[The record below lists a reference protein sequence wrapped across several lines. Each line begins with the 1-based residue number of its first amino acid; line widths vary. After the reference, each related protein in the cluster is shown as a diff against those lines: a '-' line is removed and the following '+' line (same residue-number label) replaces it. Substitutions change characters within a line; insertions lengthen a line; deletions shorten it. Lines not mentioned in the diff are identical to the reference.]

1 VPDLARIRSALAAH
15 APALL
20 PLAGQRQAAVA
31 VALADGAHG
40 PELLFI
46 ERAEHPEDPWSGH
59 MAFPGG
65 RVDPG
70 DPSPQ
75 AAAERETAEEV
86 GLDLAGA
93 ERIGRLDDLEGRN
106 AGRPAGLVISA
117 FVYHVPAPPPLRP
130 NYEVREALWV
140 PVARLLEP
148 ARHVD
153 YRHRRY
159 GDAFPPYPGI
169 VVGDPERQVIWGLTY
184 RFLEIFFARIGAPLP
199 DRWSELRRGAG

>member
-1 VPDLARIRSALAAH
+1 VPDLARIRKALAEH
-15 APALL
+15 RPELQ

-31 VALADGAHG
+31 LVLGDGEHG

-65 RVDPG
+65 RVDAS

-75 AAAERETAEEV
+75 SAAERETAEEV

-93 ERIGRLDDLEGRN
+93 EWIGRLDDLEGRH
-106 AGRPAGLVISA
+106 AGRPAGLVVSA
-117 FVYHVPAPPPLRP
+117 FVYHLTQPTPLVP

-140 PVARLLEP
+140 PLRSLLEP
-148 ARHVD
+148 ERHVD
-153 YRHRRY
+153 YRHRLY
-159 GDAFPPYPGI
+159 GDAFPAYPGI
-169 VVGDPERQVIWGLTY
+169 VVGDPERQVVWGLTY
-184 RFLEIFFARIGAPLP
+184 RFVERFCELIGHPLP
-199 DRWSELRRGAG
+199 DRWERFRATE